1 MRNLLLASVL
11 STLIFIPAAAYAG
24 SSSEINEKIL
34 AAGEELAMDI
44 QGDQYAYIVIEY
56 ENKSDI
62 PAVVWFTHFKE
73 GKALPE
79 NELGPLFI
87 RTKKMKNNGD
97 QERIVLT
104 SKNTDQIVIHV
115 ENGTVIARAYQNNKR

>member
-34 AAGEELAMDI
+34 TAGEELAMGI
-44 QGDQYAYIVIEY
+44 QGDKYAYIVIEY
-56 ENKSDI
+56 ENKSDF
-62 PAVVWFTHFKE
+62 PAVVWFTQFKG

-79 NELGPLFI
+79 NEIGPLFI

-97 QERIVLT
+97 QKRIVLA

-115 ENGTVIARAYQNNKR
+115 EKGTVMARAYQNNKR